1 MAAGG
6 DKSNDERLL
15 SDAQATARVA
25 AGLGEQLEAL
35 TKIATSTSEYWVDVA
50 QTEFMQRYEEFK
62 KSLTDQKT
70 YLETL
75 STKMSNY
82 AKKSIATKA
91 EGKQDFQI

>member
-1 MAAGG
+1 MGAGG
-6 DKSNDERLL
+6 DRSTDERLL
-15 SDAQATARVA
+15 SDSAATARVA
-25 AGLGEQLEAL
+25 AGLGEQLDAL
-35 TKIATSTSEYWVDVA
+35 TRIANSTSEYWEDVA

-62 KSLTDQKT
+62 RSLTDQKN

-75 STKMSNY
+75 SVKMSNY